1 MKVDVAQGERRQ
13 ITVLFA
19 DMAGY
24 TAVSERLGEEGA
36 YELIQPIYTIM
47 ADAVREL
54 NGTVQDFTGDGI
66 MALFGVPTALEDAPL
81 RACRASLLIQQRLAD
96 AMTAMESRFG
106 FRPQMRIGINSGP
119 AVVGRVGAGG
129 EARVTAIGDTVN
141 LASRLQNLAEPG
153 TVLLSDAANRL
164 VQGLVATDFLGEHAV
179 KGKSELQRVY
189 RLNSVSEGVTRF
201 SASMRRGLAGFVG
214 RDQELARLESCAQD
228 ALGGKRVVDIVGEP
242 GIGKS
247 RLLHEFRQR
256 IDRQRLSFLSGDC
269 SSDGRQTAF
278 LPFIEVVR
286 SSFQVQAGAN
296 EAEVAGQLERGL
308 MALALDSEENRGLLL
323 NLLGLPAPEG
333 ALAGLDAVL
342 IGLRTR
348 DLLLKLLTARCRLKP
363 VVLVLEDLHW
373 IDSASEDLLARSG
386 DLEERLTLLIVC
398 SHRPEYQPRWLP
410 GDATTI
416 ALAPLS
422 TRATSEIVQSRL
434 GQDTSPAA
442 LLELIAER
450 ADGNAL
456 FAEEIAGY
464 LKERGLA
471 GQGAPGGDFDRAA
484 VAAVMPASIQL
495 LLAARIDAL
504 AVPDRELLQTAA
516 VIGRRFDP
524 DLLAAIAT
532 KDAEQRL
539 TGMQALDFIHRDE
552 RIGDFIFKHA
562 LVRDALYGSMLAP
575 LRAGLHLRIAE
586 ELEARNGN
594 RLAEV
599 AQSLAHHYAQTTR
612 ADKAFA
618 YSAMA
623 AKQNL
628 GVYSLEEAAA
638 QCRTALSLLEQDGA
652 CANDAALADLLADFA
667 CILQLQFEISSLI
680 GIVETWMSRVDRL
693 GNEKH
698 AAVML
703 HHYAMALLWACR
715 YRDALVVQR
724 KLSAM
729 AESLQDDRAM
739 VCAFAVRVQVEFTL
753 APRPAAEI
761 EGEAQAAL
769 AAASRLDDVYPGLWL
784 RLSLGMDAVHR
795 GFISRADAYARELIE
810 VGRRVDDPRAL
821 GLGLWL
827 LSQNAMTND
836 DYQAGLEFGQQ
847 ALQAAITPMEEF
859 TAMNNYANSLVLLKR
874 LQEGVPLLEKTRR
887 RDAEK
892 GCATFLTLTDPVWGV
907 AQMMQGKLA
916 EGIAFI
922 KRAIVRREQ
931 EGYRAA
937 ADWYRTIL
945 CYVYIDVL
953 EGREKPSLGVIL
965 RNFPCLVMLKW
976 NGLREIDR
984 MMDTVRANRLF
995 DPEGFHYAKI
1005 NMILG
1010 LRWMLARRTDLAKP
1024 YLDEARRLALPFGPT
1039 PLSKRVDAAL
1049 ARLGG

>member
-1 MKVDVAQGERRQ
+1 MNVDVAQGERRQ

-54 NGTVQDFTGDGI
+54 SGTVQDFTGDGI

-81 RACRASLLIQQRLAD
+81 RACRASLLIQQRLAN
-96 AMTAMESRFG
+96 AMPGLESRFG

-129 EARVTAIGDTVN
+129 AARVTAIGDTVN
-141 LASRLQNLAEPG
+141 LASRLQSLAEPG
-153 TVLLSDAANRL
+153 TVLLSEAANRL
-164 VQGLVATDFLGEHAV
+164 VQGLVASDFLGEYAV
-179 KGKSELQRVY
+179 KGKSEPQRVY
-189 RLNSVSEGVTRF
+189 RLNGLTEGATRF
-201 SASMRRGLAGFVG
+201 GASVRLGLTAFVG
-214 RDQELARLESCAQD
+214 RDQELARLESCAQE
-228 ALGGKRVVDIVGEP
+228 ALSGMRVVNIVGEP

-256 IDRQRLSFLSGDC
+256 IDRKRFSLLSGDC

-286 SSFQVQAGAN
+286 SSFQIQAGTDKAD
-296 EAEVAGQLERGL
+296 AARQLESGL
-308 MALALDSEENRGLLL
+308 TALALDSAENRGLLL

-333 ALAGLDAVL
+333 ALAGLDAVM

-348 DLLLKLLTARCRLKP
+348 DLLLRLLTARCRLKP
-363 VVLVLEDLHW
+363 AVLLLEDLHW
-373 IDSASEDLLARSG
+373 IDSASEDLLARSAE
-386 DLEERLTLLIVC
+386 LEKQLPLLIVC
-398 SHRPEYQPRWLP
+398 SHRPEYQPHWLP
-410 GDATTI
+410 RDATTI
-416 ALAPLS
+416 NLAPLS
-422 TRATSEIVQSRL
+422 TQAMSDIVQSRL
-434 GQDTSPAA
+434 GQDAPPAA

-464 LKERGLA
+464 LKERGLT
-471 GQGAPGGDFDRAA
+471 GQGATGGDFDRAA
-484 VAAVMPASIQL
+484 VAAVMPASIQT

-504 AVPDRELLQTAA
+504 DASDRELLQSAA
-516 VIGRRFDP
+516 VMGRRFDP
-524 DLLAAIAT
+524 DVLAAVAA

-539 TGMQALDFIHRDE
+539 MAMQALDFIYRDPAT
-552 RIGDFIFKHA
+552 GDFTFKHA
-562 LVRDALYGSMLAP
+562 LVRDALYSSMLAP
-575 LRAGLHLRIAE
+575 QRAGLHLRIAE
-586 ELEARNGN
+586 ELEARSGN
-594 RLAEV
+594 RLPEI
-599 AQSLAHHYAQTTR
+599 AQSLAHHYSQTTR

-638 QCRTALSLLEQDGA
+638 QCRTALSLVEQDSA
-652 CANDAALADLLADFA
+652 CADDVALADLLADFA
-667 CILQLQFEISSLI
+667 SVLQLQFEISSLI
-680 GIVETWMSRVDRL
+680 GIVETWMGRVDRL

-703 HHYAMALLWACR
+703 HHYGMALLWACR
-715 YRDALVVQR
+715 NRDALVVQR

-729 AESLQDDRAM
+729 AESLQDDRAI

-753 APRPAAEI
+753 APRSADEI

-810 VGRRVDDPRAL
+810 VGRRADDPRAL

-827 LSQNAMTND
+827 LSQNAMLND
-836 DYQAGLEFGQQ
+836 DYQAGLEFGHQ

-859 TAMNNYANSLVLLKR
+859 TALNNYANSLILLKR
-874 LQEGVPLLEKTRR
+874 LQEGVPLLKETRR

-892 GCATFLTLTDPVWGV
+892 GCATFLAMTDPVWGV

-922 KRAIVRREQ
+922 KRAIIRREQ
-931 EGYRAA
+931 EGYQAA
-937 ADWYRTIL
+937 ADWYRMIL
-945 CYVYIDVL
+945 CYVYIDVF

-965 RNFPCLVMLKW
+965 RNLPCLVMLKW

-984 MMDTVRANRLF
+984 MMDTVRANPQF
-995 DPEGFHYAKI
+995 DSEGFHHAKI
-1005 NMILG
+1005 NMVLG
-1010 LRWMLARRTDLAKP
+1010 LRWMLARRGDRAKR
-1024 YLDEARRLALPFGPT
+1024 YLNEAKRLALPFGPT
-1039 PLSKRVDAAL
+1039 PLSKRVEAAL
-1049 ARLGG
+1049 ARLGD

>member
-1 MKVDVAQGERRQ
+1 MQVDAPQGERRQ

-36 YELIQPIYTIM
+36 YELIQPIYTIL

-54 NGTVQDFTGDGI
+54 GGTVQDFTGDGI
-66 MALFGVPTALEDAPL
+66 MALFGVPKALEDAPL

-96 AMTAMESRFG
+96 AMPTMESRFG
-106 FRPQMRIGINSGP
+106 FRPQLRIGINSGP

-164 VQGLVATDFLGEHAV
+164 VEGLVSTDFLGEHGI
-179 KGKSELQRVY
+179 KGKSEAQRVY
-189 RLNSVSEGVTRF
+189 RLNGVAEGATRF
-201 SASMRRGLAGFVG
+201 AASVLRGLTVFVG
-214 RDQELARLESCAQD
+214 RDQELVRLEGCAQD
-228 ALGGKRVVDIVGEP
+228 ALSGMQVIDIVGEP

-256 IDRQRLSFLSGDC
+256 IDRKRFSLLPGEC

-286 SSFQVQAGAN
+286 SSFQIQAGTNNA
-296 EAEVAGQLERGL
+296 EAVRQLEAGL
-308 MALALDSEENRGLLL
+308 TTLALDSGENRGLLL
-323 NLLGLPAPEG
+323 NLLGLSAPAG
-333 ALAGLDAVL
+333 ALAGLDAVM

-348 DLLLKLLTARCRLKP
+348 DLLLRLLTARCRLKP
-363 VVLVLEDLHW
+363 TVLLLEDLHW
-373 IDSASEDLLARSG
+373 IDSASEDLLVRSA
-386 DLEERLTLLIVC
+386 DLEKRLPLLIAC

-410 GDATTI
+410 RDATTI
-416 ALAPLS
+416 RLAPLS
-422 TRATSEIVQSRL
+422 TQATSDIVQSCL
-434 GQDTSPAA
+434 CQDAPPPA
-442 LLELIAER
+442 LLELIVER

-464 LKERGLA
+464 LKQRGLIDR
-471 GQGAPGGDFDRAA
+471 GAPGGDFDRAA
-484 VAAVMPASIQL
+484 VTAVMPASIHA

-504 AVPDRELLQTAA
+504 DASDRELLQVAA
-516 VIGRRFDP
+516 VVGRRFAP
-524 DLLAAIAT
+524 GLLAAVAK
-532 KDAEQRL
+532 KDAEQGL
-539 TGMQALDFIHRDE
+539 LAMQALDFVRRDSAT
-552 RIGDFIFKHA
+552 GDFEFKHA

-586 ELEARNGN
+586 ELEHRGGN
-594 RLAEV
+594 RLREV
-599 AQSLAHHYAQTTR
+599 AQALAHHYSQTKR

-638 QCRTALSLLEQDGA
+638 QCRTALSLLERDGA
-652 CANDAALADLLADFA
+652 CADDAALADLLADFA
-667 CILQLQFEISSLI
+667 FVLHLQFEISSLI
-680 GIVETWMSRVDRL
+680 RMVETWIGRVDRL
-693 GNEKH
+693 GNEKR

-715 YRDALVVQR
+715 YRDALAAQR

-729 AESLQDDRAM
+729 AESLQDDEAI
-739 VCAFAVRVQVEFTL
+739 VCAFSVRVQVEQTL

-769 AAASRLDDVYPGLWL
+769 AAASRLDDIYPGLWL
-784 RLSLGMDAVHR
+784 RLSLGMDALHR
-795 GFISRADAYARELIE
+795 GFISRADAYARETIE
-810 VGRRVDDPRAL
+810 IGRRAGDPRGL

-827 LSQNAMTND
+827 LSQNALLND
-836 DYQAGLEFGQQ
+836 DYQAALEFGQQ
-847 ALQAAITPMEEF
+847 GLHAAITPMAEF
-859 TAMNNYANSLVLLKR
+859 TAMNNYASALVLLKR
-874 LQEGVPLLEKTRR
+874 LREGVPLLEEARR

-892 GCATFLTLTDPVWGV
+892 GCATFLSMTDPVWGA
-907 AQMMQGKLA
+907 AQMMQGKLS

-922 KRAIVRREQ
+922 KGAIVRREQ

-937 ADWYRTIL
+937 ADWYRAIL

-953 EGREKPSLGVIL
+953 EGHERPPLGIIL
-965 RNFPCLVMLKW
+965 RNFFCLVRLKLT
-976 NGLREIDR
+976 GLREIDR
-984 MMDTVRANRLF
+984 MMDTVRANSQF
-995 DPEGFHYAKI
+995 DPEGFHHVKI
-1005 NMILG
+1005 NMVLG
-1010 LRWMLARRTDLAKP
+1010 LRWMLARRADLAKR
-1024 YLDEARRLALPFGPT
+1024 YLNEARRLALSFGPT
-1039 PLSKRVDAAL
+1039 PLSKRIDAAL